1 MSRRAVC
8 LCVHLRLICR
18 TGAVAVRMYID
29 RSAKRGAGGF
39 RVLDW
44 RMDMAPDGVSSRGD
58 LWLSIRRE
66 AETALAYD
74 PIFGR
79 SLSAS
84 ILDHPGLGAAVSHQI
99 GQRLGKSTGDRHQFE
114 RAANEAFAASPD
126 LVDAA
131 SRDLEVIALND
142 PASTGPL
149 PVLLNFKGYVA
160 LQTWRVSNWLWHQ
173 NRRDLALLLQSE
185 SSDSLQV
192 SIHPSA
198 SIGTSVF
205 LDHAT
210 GIVVG
215 SFVTIGDEVTI
226 QQNVT
231 VGRKAE
237 SLNRAPRIGRGVLL
251 STGGRPFSAT
261 SASVTLPRSARVRS

>member
-1 MSRRAVC
+1 LPHGCIFAE
-8 LCVHLRLICR
+8 
-18 TGAVAVRMYID
+18 AQ
-29 RSAKRGAGGF
+29 SAAFAGF

-44 RMDMAPDGVSSRGD
+44 RVDMAPDGVSSRGD

-66 AETALAYD
+66 AETALARD

-84 ILDHPGLGAAVSHQI
+84 ILGHPDLGAAVSHQI

-131 SRDLEVIALND
+131 SRDLEVIVLND

-160 LQTWRVSNWLWHQ
+160 LQIWRVSNWLWRQ

-198 SIGTSVF
+198 SDRHIGVPGSCHRHRGRLVREHRRRG
-205 LDHAT
+205 DHSA
-210 GIVVG
+210 
-215 SFVTIGDEVTI
+215 ERH
-226 QQNVT
+226 
-231 VGRKAE
+231 GRAE
-237 SLNRAPRIGRGVLL
+237 SRKSEPRAKDRQRRPAQH
-251 STGGRPFSAT
+251 GGNHSWR
-261 SASVTLPRSARVRS
+261 RQHR